1 MQERRSGN
9 FSRQCSYLVYGF
21 DVENPKS
28 RTLFEVS
35 AKDLGAD
42 SILVEMDARGKSGKR
57 IPSQEESLVSIR
69 ETQSCS
75 MWLEKHKNNTGLSE
89 GDFQIAAPSFMS

>member
-1 MQERRSGN
+1 MLKIQKQKVKR
-9 FSRQCSYLVYGF
+9 
-21 DVENPKS
+21 
-28 RTLFEVS
+28 LFEVS

-42 SILVEMDARGKSGKR
+42 SILVEMVARGKSGKR

-75 MWLEKHKNNTGLSE
+75 MWLEKHKNSTGLSE